1 MKKKMIGMVID
12 LIENQIYDHN
22 DMAKSYLSRRYNV
35 FFDDG
40 SVLSLW
46 EQGDICPS
54 GYEACTY
61 GYWAWHKGVDIKFN
75 WQMQPIGV
83 DVFETLRGG
92 DEEAVKVVLDNGD
105 LVASADRYGSDEYYP
120 VGFAQAGFEAR
131 KPKKLAWFITNLET
145 FQEQD
150 RPVDEPD
157 YYDLSLAGQLA
168 EDEDVIKF
176 EGQDAADLSQA
187 IAILGKEADFRKV
200 EESLG
205 SDVHLIEVKCV
216 NQTLVFD

>member
-1 MKKKMIGMVID
+1 MKKILLGVVVD

-22 DMAKSYLSRRYNV
+22 EMAKGYLSRRYNV

-46 EQGDICPS
+46 EQGDTSPS
-54 GYEACTY
+54 GCEACTY
-61 GYWAWHKGVDIKFN
+61 GYWSWHESVDTKFN
-75 WQMQPIGV
+75 WQMQPIEV
-83 DVFETLRGG
+83 NVFEALRE
-92 DEEAVKVVLDNGD
+92 DKEAVKVILGNGD
-105 LVASADRYGSDEYYP
+105 LIASADKYGTDEYYP
-120 VGFAQAGFEAR
+120 EGFAQAGFEAR
-131 KPKKLAWFITNLET
+131 KPKKLAWFIVDLET
-145 FQEQD
+145 FQEQNK
-150 RPVDEPD
+150 PVAQPD
-157 YYDLSLAGQLA
+157 YYNLSLAGQLA

-176 EGQDAADLSQA
+176 EGQDTAGLSQA

-200 EESLG
+200 ETTLG

>member
-1 MKKKMIGMVID
+1 MS
-12 LIENQIYDHN
+12 LI
-22 DMAKSYLSRRYNV
+22 
-35 FFDDG
+35 
-40 SVLSLW
+40 
-46 EQGDICPS
+46 
-54 GYEACTY
+54 T
-61 GYWAWHKGVDIKFN
+61 
-75 WQMQPIGV
+75 
-83 DVFETLRGG
+83 ETW
-92 DEEAVKVVLDNGD
+92 
-105 LVASADRYGSDEYYP
+105 SP
-120 VGFAQAGFEAR
+120 Q
-131 KPKKLAWFITNLET
+131 LAWFITNLET

>member
-1 MKKKMIGMVID
+1 MKKKMLGMIID

-22 DMAKSYLSRRYNV
+22 EIPNGYLSRRYNV

-46 EQGDICPS
+46 EQGDTSPS
-54 GYEACTY
+54 GCEACTY
-61 GYWAWHKGVDIKFN
+61 GDWSWHESVDTKFN
-75 WQMQPIGV
+75 WQMQPIEV
-83 DVFETLRGG
+83 NVFEALRE
-92 DEEAVKVVLDNGD
+92 DKEAVKVILGNGD
-105 LVASADRYGSDEYYP
+105 LIASADKYGTDEYYP
-120 VGFAQAGFEAR
+120 EGFAQAGFEAR
-131 KPKKLAWFITNLET
+131 KPKKLAWFIVDLET
-145 FQEQD
+145 FQEQNK
-150 RPVDEPD
+150 PVAQPD
-157 YYDLSLAGQLA
+157 YYNLSLAGQLA

-176 EGQDAADLSQA
+176 EGQDTADLSQA

-200 EESLG
+200 ETTLG

>member
-1 MKKKMIGMVID
+1 MKKKMLGMVMD

-205 SDVHLIEVKCV
+205 SDAHLIEVKCV

>member
-1 MKKKMIGMVID
+1 MKKKMLGMIID

-22 DMAKSYLSRRYNV
+22 KMAKSYSSRRYNV

-46 EQGDICPS
+46 EQGDVCPS
-54 GYEACTY
+54 GYEAYTY

-92 DEEAVKVVLDNGD
+92 DEEAVKVVLNNGD
-105 LVASADRYGSDEYYP
+105 LVASADRYGSYEYYP

-131 KPKKLAWFITNLET
+131 KPKNLAWFIADLET

-150 RPVDEPD
+150 RPVDESD

-176 EGQDAADLSQA
+176 ERQNAADLSQA

-216 NQTLVFD
+216 NQTLDFN

>member
-1 MKKKMIGMVID
+1 MKKILLGMVMD

-22 DMAKSYLSRRYNV
+22 DMATSYLSRRYNV

-61 GYWAWHKGVDIKFN
+61 GYWAWYKGVDIKFN

-120 VGFAQAGFEAR
+120 VGFAQAGFEDR

-150 RPVDEPD
+150 RLVDEPD

-200 EESLG
+200 EESLS

>member
-1 MKKKMIGMVID
+1 MKKILLGVVVD

-22 DMAKSYLSRRYNV
+22 EMAKGYLSRRYNV

-46 EQGDICPS
+46 EQGDTSPS
-54 GYEACTY
+54 GCEACTY
-61 GYWAWHKGVDIKFN
+61 GYWAWHESVDTKFN
-75 WQMQPIGV
+75 WQMQPIEV
-83 DVFETLRGG
+83 NVFEALRE
-92 DEEAVKVVLDNGD
+92 DKEAVKVIFGNGD
-105 LVASADRYGSDEYYP
+105 LITSADKYGSDEYYP
-120 VGFAQAGFEAR
+120 EGFAQAGFEAR
-131 KPKKLAWFITNLET
+131 KPKKLAWFITDLEI
-145 FQEQD
+145 FKEQNK
-150 RPVDEPD
+150 PVAQPD
-157 YYDLSLAGQLA
+157 YYNLSLTGQLA
-168 EDEDVIKF
+168 EDEDVIQF

-205 SDVHLIEVKCV
+205 SDVHLIEVKCA

>member
-1 MKKKMIGMVID
+1 MKKKMLGMVMD

-22 DMAKSYLSRRYNV
+22 DMAKNYLSRRYNV

-75 WQMQPIGV
+75 WQMQSIGV

-205 SDVHLIEVKCV
+205 SDVHLIEVKCK